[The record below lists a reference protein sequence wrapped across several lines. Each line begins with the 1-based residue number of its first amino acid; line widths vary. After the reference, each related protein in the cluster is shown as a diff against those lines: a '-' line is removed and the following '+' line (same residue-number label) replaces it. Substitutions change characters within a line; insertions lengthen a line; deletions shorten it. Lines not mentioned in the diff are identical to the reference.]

1 MALAQKQTHSSGS
14 YATRDRIIVL
24 SLAAEFGTESW
35 DKIANFL
42 AIHGQTALLRAEKY
56 TQHECQDIYNDALRD
71 VAESSSPGS
80 QGSALSR
87 ALYRL
92 KNQRMDE
99 IQHDL
104 KDISE
109 KQRMLD
115 AAEQE
120 ALEAAKNY
128 KSTKSEVQT
137 VYKTANSS
145 LAAFAS
151 KATQPS
157 LLTTQEVPKQA
168 RIVTENT
175 SSGSGLIAGHTPETK
190 ISSATKIK
198 DQAIESLIQDQ
209 TTVDVSKDQ
218 APAKPVGANESRIES
233 IEQEQNSPSSS
244 AASHQAESETEA
256 IDRSAESEAEEASQ
270 SAESEAEEAS
280 QSAESEPEE
289 ASHSAESE
297 AEADVQ
303 VVDNASNTP
312 ASKPKNDEESVTS
325 ANELIQDSKS
335 ADLAADEQQLRNW
348 KKNINMVWNEI
359 SGHRYGSMFLGPI
372 KSADAPHYYGV
383 IRKPLDLKAIKNRIR
398 DEDITTTVQF
408 YRDVMHVFMNALMYN
423 GEDTEVYQMTME
435 MLPDAQA
442 CIEQLLQTEAAVNQP
457 KDGSGSSTPADTAG
471 AARGEDEPKHEE
483 QEGEDSDASVPTKRK
498 RRVASE
504 RASKHLRE

>member
-1 MALAQKQTHSSGS
+1 MALAQQQTQSSGS

-99 IQHDL
+99 IQHGL

-128 KSTKSEVQT
+128 KSTKREIQT

-157 LLTTQEVPKQA
+157 FLTTQEVPKQA

-198 DQAIESLIQDQ
+198 DQVIESQIQDQ

-256 IDRSAESEAEEASQ
+256 IDRSAEN
-270 SAESEAEEAS
+270 
-280 QSAESEPEE
+280 
-289 ASHSAESE
+289 
-297 AEADVQ
+297 VQ

>member
-1 MALAQKQTHSSGS
+1 MALAQQPENSSGG

-24 SLAAEFGTESW
+24 SLAAEFGTENW
-35 DKIANFL
+35 EKIANFL

-71 VAESSSPGS
+71 IAESPSPGS

-99 IQHDL
+99 IQHGL
-104 KDISE
+104 QDISE
-109 KQRMLD
+109 KQRLID
-115 AAEQE
+115 AAEQSDR
-120 ALEAAKNY
+120 EAAAATQSK
-128 KSTKSEVQT
+128 KSEAQT
-137 VYKTANSS
+137 VHKTTGSS
-145 LAAFAS
+145 LATLAS
-151 KATQPS
+151 KTTQP
-157 LLTTQEVPKQA
+157 LLLATQEVPKQA
-168 RIVTENT
+168 RIVAENT
-175 SSGSGLIAGHTPETK
+175 GSGSDLIADHTPETK
-190 ISSATKIK
+190 VLPLAKVK
-198 DQAIESLIQDQ
+198 DQTTESQIRQDN
-209 TTVDVSKDQ
+209 TTVDVTREQ
-218 APAKPVGANESRIES
+218 APVKIVGADESRIEN
-233 IEQEQNSPSSS
+233 IEQEQHSPSS
-244 AASHQAESETEA
+244 AASH
-256 IDRSAESEAEEASQ
+256 SAEIEVEAASH
-270 SAESEAEEAS
+270 ST
-280 QSAESEPEE
+280 ESEPEA

-297 AEADVQ
+297 PEADAQ
-303 VVDNASNTP
+303 LIDNTSNIP
-312 ASKPKNDEESVTS
+312 ASKPKDNEESVID
-325 ANELIQDSKS
+325 ANELTQDSKS
-335 ADLAADEQQLRNW
+335 AELAADEQQLRNW

-408 YRDVMHVFMNALMYN
+408 YRDIMHVFMNALMYN

-457 KDGSGSSTPADTAG
+457 KDGSASSTPADTAG

-483 QEGEDSDASVPTKRK
+483 QEGEDSDASVPAKRK

>member
-1 MALAQKQTHSSGS
+1 MALAQQHTHSSGS

-24 SLAAEFGTESW
+24 SLAAEFGTENW
-35 DKIANFL
+35 EKIANFL

-71 VAESSSPGS
+71 ITETPSPGA
-80 QGSALSR
+80 QESALSR

-92 KNQRMDE
+92 KNLRMDE
-99 IQHDL
+99 IQRGL
-104 KDISE
+104 EDISA

-115 AAEQE
+115 AAEQSDR
-120 ALEAAKNY
+120 EAAAAIQ
-128 KSTKSEVQT
+128 STKSEAQT
-137 VYKTANSS
+137 VYKTSNSS

-157 LLTTQEVPKQA
+157 LLVTQEVPKQTH
-168 RIVTENT
+168 IVTENT
-175 SSGSGLIAGHTPETK
+175 SSGSGMIAGRTFETK
-190 ISSATKIK
+190 VSSATKMK
-198 DQAIESLIQDQ
+198 DQTA
-209 TTVDVSKDQ
+209 VDMLKEQ
-218 APAKPVGANESRIES
+218 APAKSDGADESRVES
-233 IEQEQNSPSSS
+233 IEQERNSPSGS
-244 AASHQAESETEA
+244 AASHPAESEAEAIGRSAESETEA
-256 IDRSAESEAEEASQ
+256 AIQ
-270 SAESEAEEAS
+270 SAENETKAIQPAER
-280 QSAESEPEE
+280 EPEE
-289 ASHSAESE
+289 ANHSAESE
-297 AEADVQ
+297 AEADVELT
-303 VVDNASNTP
+303 DNASNTP
-312 ASKPKNDEESVTS
+312 ASKPKNDEETVTS
-325 ANELIQDSKS
+325 ANELTQDSKS

-348 KKNINMVWNEI
+348 KKNISMVWNEI

-408 YRDVMHVFMNALMYN
+408 YRDIMHVFMNALMYN

-457 KDGSGSSTPADTAG
+457 KDGSAGSTPADTAG
-471 AARGEDEPKHEE
+471 TVRGEDEPKHDE

>member
-1 MALAQKQTHSSGS
+1 
-14 YATRDRIIVL
+14 
-24 SLAAEFGTESW
+24 
-35 DKIANFL
+35 
-42 AIHGQTALLRAEKY
+42 
-56 TQHECQDIYNDALRD
+56 
-71 VAESSSPGS
+71 
-80 QGSALSR
+80 
-87 ALYRL
+87 
-92 KNQRMDE
+92 NQRMDE

-348 KKNINMVWNEI
+348 KKNINM
-359 SGHRYGSMFLGPI
+359 
-372 KSADAPHYYGV
+372 
-383 IRKPLDLKAIKNRIR
+383 
-398 DEDITTTVQF
+398 
-408 YRDVMHVFMNALMYN
+408 
-423 GEDTEVYQMTME
+423 
-435 MLPDAQA
+435 
-442 CIEQLLQTEAAVNQP
+442 
-457 KDGSGSSTPADTAG
+457 
-471 AARGEDEPKHEE
+471 
-483 QEGEDSDASVPTKRK
+483 
-498 RRVASE
+498 
-504 RASKHLRE
+504 